1 MFLKILYTI
10 LCIEVIVLTSILA
23 IHFGM
28 FISVQ

>member
-10 LCIEVIVLTSILA
+10 LCIELIVLTCILA

-28 FISVQ
+28 FISAP